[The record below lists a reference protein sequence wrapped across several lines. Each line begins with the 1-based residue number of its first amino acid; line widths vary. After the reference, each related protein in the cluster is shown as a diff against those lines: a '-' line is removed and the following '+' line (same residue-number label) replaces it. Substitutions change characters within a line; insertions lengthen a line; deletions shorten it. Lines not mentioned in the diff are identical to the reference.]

1 MQADHGVLKL
11 FVLYN
16 KGCYQLEKTMSE
28 KKKLSEAE
36 VKRLERFEI
45 ISDDLKQ
52 QGYRRQD
59 LTVSIGA
66 ANVFSVVLVLVLF
79 VIAYGLYYLVNH
91 TLDFPGADMV
101 FYLIGVIVLVVVHEL
116 VHGLTWSFFTPHGF
130 KDIEFGIMKPSM
142 TPYCTCLVPLKKEQH
157 MIGTVMP
164 LIVLG
169 IIPMIIAILTANPGL
184 LFISVIM
191 SASAAGDIMILHRML
206 GYKTNAKEII
216 YMDHPTEA
224 GGVVFEK

>member
-1 MQADHGVLKL
+1 
-11 FVLYN
+11 
-16 KGCYQLEKTMSE
+16 
-28 KKKLSEAE
+28 
-36 VKRLERFEI
+36 
-45 ISDDLKQ
+45 
-52 QGYRRQD
+52 
-59 LTVSIGA
+59 
-66 ANVFSVVLVLVLF
+66 
-79 VIAYGLYYLVNH
+79 
-91 TLDFPGADMV
+91 MV